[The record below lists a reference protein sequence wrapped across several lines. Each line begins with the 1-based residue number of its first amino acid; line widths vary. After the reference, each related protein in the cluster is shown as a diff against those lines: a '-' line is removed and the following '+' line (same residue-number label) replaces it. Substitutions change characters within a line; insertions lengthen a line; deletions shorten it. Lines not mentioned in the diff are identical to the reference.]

1 MRPRLRRVLLWF
13 GTGLLVVVGFAAVL
27 IPYYLNAVKRS
38 IVRRTLGE
46 IHVVASAL
54 EAYRAKYGVY
64 PAHPGRQRAEVCSVV
79 LVPEFLSRL
88 PDRDVWAFPYY
99 VVVTPDHYEVWSF
112 GADGAPGPNLR
123 DGPTDDWN
131 SDILFSDGQLL
142 RFPSGVGAK
151 P

>member
-1 MRPRLRRVLLWF
+1 MRLRLRRSLLWF
-13 GTGLLVVVGFAAVL
+13 GTGTIAVVGLAVVL
-27 IPYYLNAVKRS
+27 IPFYLNAVKRS

-46 IHVVASAL
+46 MHVVASAL

-64 PAHPGRQRAEVCSVV
+64 PAHPGRQRVEVFSVV
-79 LVPEFLSRL
+79 LVPEFLTRL

-123 DGPTDDWN
+123 DGPTGDWN
-131 SDILFSDGQLL
+131 SDILFSDGRLL
-142 RFPSGVGAK
+142 RFPSGIVAQ

>member
-1 MRPRLRRVLLWF
+1 MRRRLRRSLLWF
-13 GTGLLVVVGFAAVL
+13 GTGVIVVVGLAAVL
-27 IPYYLNAVKRS
+27 VPHCLDAVQRS

-46 IHVVASAL
+46 IHVLASAL

-64 PAHPGRQRAEVCSVV
+64 PAHHGRQRAQVCSVA

-131 SDILFSDGQLL
+131 SDILFSDGQLQ
-142 RFPSGVGAK
+142 RFPRGVVAQ